1 MPRHPDPALEKRI
14 LQAARRLWK
23 RGGEHALTMREV
35 AREARTTTPTV
46 YERFRSRR
54 QILQALCVE
63 TRQKLFIRMQGTNS
77 AFEACSRY
85 VEFAQDHPKE
95 FELLSAGWSK
105 PPSASEQWPSFTL
118 LKRRLAESYGGQAD
132 AYMHPAL
139 AIWSL
144 AHGTAMLIVTGKT
157 STELQGEMRQACF
170 QAITAI
176 EATLGKRQ
184 ALPAADR

>member
-1 MPRHPDPALEKRI
+1 MPRHADPALEQRI
-14 LQAARRLWK
+14 LQAAKRLWK

-35 AREARTTTPTV
+35 AKEARTTTPTV

-63 TRQKLFIRMQGTNS
+63 TRQKLFTRMQGAGS

-85 VEFAQDHPKE
+85 VEFAQDHPHE

-118 LKRRLAESYGGQAD
+118 LKKSLAERYGGEPD
-132 AYMHPAL
+132 AYNRPAL

-144 AHGTAMLIVTGKT
+144 AHGTAMLIVVGKTGK
-157 STELQGEMRQACF
+157 ELQAEMREACLET
-170 QAITAI
+170 ITAI
-176 EATLGKRQ
+176 ERTLERKS
-184 ALPAADR
+184 AARN

>member
-1 MPRHPDPALEKRI
+1 MPRHADPALEQRI
-14 LQAARRLWK
+14 LKAARRLWK

-35 AREARTTTPTV
+35 AKEARTTTPTV

-63 TRQKLFIRMQGTNS
+63 TRQKLFTRMQGANS
-77 AFEACSRY
+77 AFDACSRY
-85 VEFAQDHPKE
+85 VEFAQDHPHE

-118 LKRRLAESYGGQAD
+118 LKKTLSDSYGGEPD
-132 AYMHPAL
+132 AYTRPAL

-144 AHGTAMLIVTGKT
+144 AHGTAMLSVVGKT
-157 STELQGEMRQACF
+157 SKDLQAEMRQACLD
-170 QAITAI
+170 AIAAI
-176 EATLGKRQ
+176 EGTLAEK
-184 ALPAADR
+184 